1 MPALE
6 SYDVPGQYAYANREQ
21 AQRYA
26 DLQMQSTEARTQV
39 WRGRST
45 VRTLRAGTRLTVTGT
60 PLQQLGEAAP
70 FATLRVTSVGVNNCR
85 ACPARAGGA
94 VWADSRTAPGHRAR

>member
-1 MPALE
+1 
-6 SYDVPGQYAYANREQ
+6 
-21 AQRYA
+21 
-26 DLQMQSTEARTQV
+26 MQSTEARTQV

-70 FATLRVTSVGVNNCR
+70 FATLRVTSVGVNNLPRLPGTRWRSCLGR
-85 ACPARAGGA
+85 FPNC
-94 VWADSRTAPGHRAR
+94 SRTSCAIRIPTSCVRHAECDRHRTRRER

>member
-26 DLQMQSTEARTQV
+26 DLD
-39 WRGRST
+39 
-45 VRTLRAGTRLTVTGT
+45 
-60 PLQQLGEAAP
+60 
-70 FATLRVTSVGVNNCR
+70 
-85 ACPARAGGA
+85 A
-94 VWADSRTAPGHRAR
+94 VD